1 MVYLDFS
8 LITKEIEN
16 MRLDDVEYLMQQV
29 LSIKDDL
36 EGRDE
41 STENPETVTPP
52 AMAPAASV
60 DVENYEPAL
69 LHGID
74 ASHDDE
80 EDDEDDEWD
89 EEDELDVE
97 EDQDEED
104 EDDEDDEH
112 PAMKFLDAC
121 LELDLVRSRNGRLK
135 GAILLRTTG
144 GPHIEVFT
152 EQRLIVGSWGGCP
165 PVAVSY
171 CDRIGLE
178 DYILEC
184 FSHYDR

>member
-1 MVYLDFS
+1 
-8 LITKEIEN
+8 

-41 STENPETVTPP
+41 STENPGTVTPP

-60 DVENYEPAL
+60 DVENCEPAL
-69 LHGID
+69 LHEID
-74 ASHDDE
+74 ASYDE
-80 EDDEDDEWD
+80 DEDDE
-89 EEDELDVE
+89 LDDE
-97 EDQDEED
+97 EDQDEA
-104 EDDEDDEH
+104 DDEH

-121 LELDLVRSRNGRLK
+121 LELDLVRSTDGRLK

-165 PVAVSY
+165 PVAVNY